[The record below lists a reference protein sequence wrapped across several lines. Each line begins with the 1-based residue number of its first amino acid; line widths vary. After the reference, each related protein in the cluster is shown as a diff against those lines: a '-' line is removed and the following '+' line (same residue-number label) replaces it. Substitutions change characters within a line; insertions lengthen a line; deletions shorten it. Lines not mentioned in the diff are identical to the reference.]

1 LRRGGF
7 GKTGVGCWGVFWK
20 VIGGGREVVECRV
33 MKRRGG
39 GGVSKDIRSTEI
51 AAFFVGARARRC
63 LEFFLFVR
71 GERELRER

>member
-1 LRRGGF
+1 
-7 GKTGVGCWGVFWK
+7 
-20 VIGGGREVVECRV
+20 